1 VSEHEALA
9 DGTVLHRLENGIS
22 YITLNRPDA
31 GNALTQTQRPVIRGL
46 LQAASEDCEI
56 RGIVLAANGKHF
68 CTGADL
74 RAGASGP
81 DKPRRPGDVSRQLA
95 YGPESAQR
103 FVNAIL
109 DSSKPVLAVV
119 QGAAAGM
126 GAQIA
131 LACDLIVASE
141 NAYFAE
147 IFIRRGIL
155 IDAGGAY
162 LLPRRIGL
170 QRAKELVIFG
180 DNLPAREAM
189 EIGLVNRV
197 VPPEELASAVA
208 HYAQRLAVAPTT
220 AIGLAKQLLNRSLD
234 SDRETALREEAFA
247 AEINSGTHD
256 MKEGLAAFAE
266 RRPPRFVGY

>member
-1 VSEHEALA
+1 
-9 DGTVLHRLENGIS
+9 
-22 YITLNRPDA
+22 
-31 GNALTQTQRPVIRGL
+31 
-46 LQAASEDCEI
+46 
-56 RGIVLAANGKHF
+56 LAARGTHF

-74 RAGASGP
+74 RGGASGP

-109 DSSKPVLAVV
+109 DCSKPVIAAV

-141 NAYFAE
+141 NAYFAQ
-147 IFIRRGIL
+147 IFVRRGIL
-155 IDAGGAY
+155 IDAAGAY

-170 QRAKELVIFG
+170 QRAKELVFLG

-189 EIGLVNRV
+189 EIGLVNKV
-197 VPPEELASAVA
+197 VPPEELASAAA
-208 HYAQRLAVAPTT
+208 HYAERLAVGPTT
-220 AIGLAKQLLNRSLD
+220 AIGLPKPLL
-234 SDRETALREEAFA
+234 
-247 AEINSGTHD
+247 
-256 MKEGLAAFAE
+256 
-266 RRPPRFVGY
+266 

>member
-1 VSEHEALA
+1 VSDQEALA
-9 DGTVLHRLENGIS
+9 DGTVLHRLESGIS

-31 GNALTQTQRPVIRGL
+31 GNALLQIQRPVIRGL
-46 LQAASEDCEI
+46 LQAASDDCDV
-56 RGIVLAANGKHF
+56 RCVVLAANGKHF

-74 RAGASGP
+74 RGGASGP

-109 DSSKPVLAVV
+109 DCSKPVIAAV

-141 NAYFAE
+141 NAYFAQ

-170 QRAKELVIFG
+170 QRAKELVFLG

-189 EIGLVNRV
+189 EIGLVNKV
-197 VPPEELASAVA
+197 VPPEVLASAAA
-208 HYAQRLAVAPTT
+208 HYAERLAVGPTT

-247 AEINSGTHD
+247 AEINSATQD

-266 RRPPRFVGY
+266 RRSPRFVGY

>member
-1 VSEHEALA
+1 MSDQEVMA
-9 DGTVLHRLENGIS
+9 DGTVLHRVENGIS
-22 YITLNRPDA
+22 YVTLNRPDA
-31 GNALTQTQRPVIRGL
+31 GNALSQTQRPVIRGL
-46 LQAASEDCEI
+46 LQTATDDCEI
-56 RGIVLAANGKHF
+56 RGVVLAANGKHF

-74 RAGASGP
+74 RTGGGGTE
-81 DKPRRPGDVSRQLA
+81 KPRRPGDVSHQLVH
-95 YGPESAQR
+95 GPESAQR

-109 DSSKPVLAVV
+109 DCRKPVIAAV

-141 NAYFAE
+141 NAYFAQ

-155 IDAGGAY
+155 VDAGGAY

-170 QRAKELVIFG
+170 QRAKELVFFG
-180 DNLPAREAM
+180 DDLPAREAM
-189 EIGLVNRV
+189 EIGLVNKV
-197 VPPEELASAVA
+197 VPPEELASAVE
-208 HYAQRLAVAPTT
+208 HYARRLAVAPTT

-247 AEINSGTHD
+247 VEINSATQD

>member
-1 VSEHEALA
+1 MSDHEAMA
-9 DGTVLHRLENGIS
+9 DGTVLHRLESGIS
-22 YITLNRPDA
+22 YITLNRPEA
-31 GNALTQTQRPVIRGL
+31 GNALLQSQRPVIRGL
-46 LQAASEDCEI
+46 LQAASDDCAV
-56 RGIVLAANGKHF
+56 RGVVLAANGKHF

-74 RAGASGP
+74 RGGASGP
-81 DKPRRPGDVSRQLA
+81 DQPRRPGDVARQLA

-109 DSSKPVLAVV
+109 DCSKPVIAVV

-131 LACDLIVASE
+131 LACDLVVASE
-141 NAYFAE
+141 NAYFAQ
-147 IFIRRGIL
+147 IFVRRGIL

-170 QRAKELVIFG
+170 QKAKELVFFG

-189 EIGLVNRV
+189 EIGLVNKV
-197 VPPEELASAVA
+197 VPPDELASAVA

-220 AIGLAKQLLNRSLD
+220 ALSLAKQLLNRSLD
-234 SDRETALREEAFA
+234 SDRESALREEAFA
-247 AEINSGTHD
+247 VEVNSATHD
-256 MKEGLAAFAE
+256 MREGLAAFAE

>member
-1 VSEHEALA
+1 MSDHEALA

-31 GNALTQTQRPVIRGL
+31 GNALLQMQRPVIRGL
-46 LQAASEDCEI
+46 LQAASDDCEV
-56 RGIVLAANGKHF
+56 RGVVLAANGKHF

-74 RAGASGP
+74 RTGASGT
-81 DKPRRPGDVSRQLA
+81 DRPRRPGDVSRQLFS
-95 YGPESAQR
+95 GPESAQR

-109 DSSKPVLAVV
+109 DCGKPVIAVV

-126 GAQIA
+126 GAQVA

-141 NAYFAE
+141 NAYFAQ
-147 IFIRRGIL
+147 IFIRRGL
-155 IDAGGAY
+155 LVDAGGAY

-170 QRAKELVIFG
+170 QMAKELVFFG
-180 DNLPAREAM
+180 DNLSARDAM
-189 EIGLVNRV
+189 AMGLVNKV
-197 VPPEELASAVA
+197 VPPEELESAVA
-208 HYAQRLAVAPTT
+208 HYAQRLAVAPTV

-247 AEINSGTHD
+247 AEINSATQD
-256 MKEGLAAFAE
+256 MKEGLAAFVE